1 MRVSMTGLLWLGSV
15 LTTEGCAGSP
25 VRLVGRDG
33 ATLVD
38 STFSLPSFGE
48 LHLVRSGSR
57 NAPLAIFVS
66 GDGGWDGTADRL
78 AREIAHR
85 GFAVVGVDME
95 QLRDRV
101 EAQAPR
107 CADLEALF
115 ALLAKAAH
123 TRFKLSA
130 ALPVLVGH
138 SAGATAVFVALAQSR
153 RRVFAGAVSL
163 SFARELVFPV
173 PPCQVAA
180 LRLGVAVEHALHELV
195 PPERRLHAPWSVILG
210 DADDVI
216 APNDSRL
223 FVEAVPGTH
232 LWWVA
237 GAGHGLD
244 DSDATEHA
252 LDEALRTMSA
262 RDDRRH
268 TSNVPMRRFP
278 E

>member
-1 MRVSMTGLLWLGSV
+1 MRASMTSFLWLGTL
-15 LTTEGCAGSP
+15 LTTEGCVGSP

-38 STFSLPSFGE
+38 STFSLAAFGE
-48 LHLVRSGSR
+48 LHLVRSASR
-57 NAPLAIFVS
+57 GAPLAIFVS

-101 EAQAPR
+101 EVEAPR

-115 ALLAKAAH
+115 TVLAKAAH
-123 TRFKLSA
+123 ARFTLAA

-153 RRVFAGAVSL
+153 RRVFAGAISL
-163 SFARELVFPV
+163 SFAREFEFPV
-173 PPCQVAA
+173 PPCQLAA
-180 LRLGVAVEHALHELV
+180 LRLGPAVEHALHTLV
-195 PPERRLHAPWSVILG
+195 PPARRLHAPWSVILG

-216 APNDSRL
+216 ALSDSRH
-223 FVEAVPGTH
+223 FVELVPGTH
-232 LWWVA
+232 VWWVA

-252 LDEALRTMSA
+252 LDDALRTMSA
-262 RDDRRH
+262 RDDRSH
-268 TSNVPMRRFP
+268 TANVPMRLFP